1 MVGVEGQSGLEAF
14 MRRERGYPT
23 TTVMDKLEQALSSF
37 LGSGELTKCV
47 ARVLARACKKARI
60 SQSAVEAD
68 AGNNAEDVLLVG
80 SEWRLLLPVRSAGG
94 TMEWADRLFM
104 PGPREV
110 YEMPAVVRRMVEGAG
125 ETGVW
130 ECRSA
135 LTRVF
140 REMGDPDWQQ
150 MPALVYMLGEG
161 ARARR
166 VNALDIKGACEQLGL
181 GARVDLLIAEL
192 KAAGVMSPR
201 VGALF
206 ELMRARAPEYE
217 LNPSLFVGMKEE
229 Q

>member
-1 MVGVEGQSGLEAF
+1 
-14 MRRERGYPT
+14 
-23 TTVMDKLEQALSSF
+23 
-37 LGSGELTKCV
+37 
-47 ARVLARACKKARI
+47 
-60 SQSAVEAD
+60 
-68 AGNNAEDVLLVG
+68 
-80 SEWRLLLPVRSAGG
+80 
-94 TMEWADRLFM
+94 MEWADRLFM

-140 REMGDPDWQQ
+140 REIKNPDWQQ